1 MIELPPPDH
10 IGEEMVPGL
19 NLKPIPRAA
28 KVTALPGRVL
38 EVTWTD
44 GRTVQVDLTGWI
56 EAPGLSGVQRLRD
69 PVVFSR
75 IVITDYGSTLEWDG
89 DEDLVIDTAH
99 LEMLAEQQ
107 TEFSSADLVA
117 WQDRHRINNGEAAAM
132 LDVHP
137 NTWGNYRRPGAKVPR
152 TIAMA
157 LRAMDR
163 DPVMFTA
170 YYRPR
175 RHGVGADLGER

>member
-1 MIELPPPDH
+1 MIELPCPDH
-10 IGEEMVPGL
+10 VGEEMAPSL
-19 NLKPIPRAA
+19 NPRAIPRAA
-28 KVTALPGRVL
+28 KVEALPGRVL

-44 GRTVQVDLTGWI
+44 GTKVRVDLTGWI
-56 EAPGLSGVQRLRD
+56 EAPGLVTVQRLRD

-75 IVITDYGSTLEWDG
+75 VTITDYGSTLEWDG
-89 DEDLVIDTAH
+89 DEDLAIDTAH

-107 TEFSSADLVA
+107 ADFSAADLVA
-117 WQDRHRINNGEAAAM
+117 WQDRHGLNNGEAASM

-137 NTWGNYRRPGAKVPR
+137 NTWVNYRRPGAKVPR
-152 TIAMA
+152 TVAIA

-170 YYRPR
+170 HYRPR
-175 RHGVGADLGER
+175 RHSAGATA

>member
-1 MIELPPPDH
+1 MIKLPYPDH
-10 IGEEMVPGL
+10 VGEEMVASL
-19 NLKPIPRAA
+19 NPKPIPRAA

-38 EVTWTD
+38 QVTWTD
-44 GRTVQVDLTGWI
+44 GTTVQVDLTGWI
-56 EAPGLSGVQRLRD
+56 EGPGLSVVQRLRD

-75 IVITDYGSTLEWDG
+75 VAITDYGSTLEWDG

-99 LEMLAEQQ
+99 LELLAEEQA
-107 TEFSSADLVA
+107 EFSSADLVA

-137 NTWGNYRRPGAKVPR
+137 NTWINYRRAGAKVPR

-170 YYRPR
+170 HYRPR
-175 RHGVGADLGER
+175 RHGAGAPT